1 MTKRRNYKTIFSLRV
16 MIALKE
22 FGITPLFEADNKN
35 KPGFKCWVYEDT
47 PEFNTSLGKIVGG
60 K

>member
-1 MTKRRNYKTIFSLRV
+1 

-22 FGITPLFEADNKN
+22 FGIMPLFETDNKN

>member
-1 MTKRRNYKTIFSLRV
+1 MTKRRNYKTIFSLRI

-22 FGITPLFEADNKN
+22 FGIMPLFETDNKN